1 MIEFKRDYEFTN
13 DHGIFE
19 ADAKTYGQDNGYGN
33 GTSLEIRIHR
43 EGYGYIE
50 PILLDIRY
58 TGIWTAD
65 EVDQLVRETL
75 EERWGASAI
84 TER

>member
-1 MIEFKRDYEFTN
+1 MIEFERDYEFAN

-19 ADAKTYGQDNGYGN
+19 AHAKTYGQEGGYGN
-33 GTSLEIRIHR
+33 GTSLEIRIER
-43 EGYGYIE
+43 EGYDYIE

-58 TGIWTAD
+58 TGIWTA
-65 EVDQLVRETL
+65 EGVDRLVRETL
-75 EERWGASAI
+75 EDRWHAMTV

>member
-1 MIEFKRDYEFTN
+1 MIEFKRNYEFDN
-13 DHGIFE
+13 DHGTFE
-19 ADAKTYGQDNGYGN
+19 AHAKTYDHGGYGN
-33 GTSLEIRIHR
+33 GTGLEIRVKR

-58 TGIWTAD
+58 TGIWTAE

-75 EERWGASAI
+75 KDRWHAMTV

>member
-1 MIEFKRDYEFTN
+1 MIEFERDYEFAN

-19 ADAKTYGQDNGYGN
+19 AHAKTYDHGDYGN
-33 GTSLEIRIHR
+33 GTGLEIRIER

-75 EERWGASAI
+75 EERWSASAI